1 MEEEPMGSNT
11 DLLNELKVG
20 LNKTETVKV
29 DVNGSEHSFILRPL
43 SSGELSSLQVMEKK
57 NLKVKVKSR
66 GSNKESI
73 NEADM
78 DSALLF
84 ENKAKTKYRAI
95 SLSMSVNDEKITD
108 EMVKILPPDTVE
120 ALFTEVVR
128 ISNLTKD
135 DLTVIQSFQ

>member
-1 MEEEPMGSNT
+1 MGSNT

-95 SLSMSVNDEKITD
+95 SLSLSVNDEKITD

-120 ALFTEVVR
+120 TLFTEVVR

>member
-1 MEEEPMGSNT
+1 MGSNT

>member
-1 MEEEPMGSNT
+1 MGSNT
-11 DLLNELKVG
+11 DLLNELKAG

-57 NLKVKVKSR
+57 NLKVKVKSK

-95 SLSMSVNDEKITD
+95 SLSLSVNDERITD
-108 EMVKILPPDTVE
+108 EMVQILPPDTVE

>member
-1 MEEEPMGSNT
+1 MGSNT
-11 DLLNELKVG
+11 DLLNELKAG

-29 DVNGSEHSFILRPL
+29 DVNGSERSFLLRPL

-120 ALFTEVVR
+120 TLFTEVVR